1 MAARPNQHPE
11 EAIMAAFTLAGI
23 PDLTGQT
30 VIVTGGNSGIGQAA
44 ARCLAA
50 AGAPELIARSAA
62 AQDRGLARRLWTV
75 SEQLTGA
82 RSPLQP
88 VPHLS

>member
-1 MAARPNQHPE
+1 
-11 EAIMAAFTLAGI
+11 MAAFTLADI
-23 PDLTGQT
+23 PDLAGQT
-30 VIVTGGNSGIGQAA
+30 VIVTGGSSGIGQAT
-44 ARCLAA
+44 ARALAA

-62 AQDRGLARRLWTV
+62 AQDRDPARRLWTV
-75 SEQLTGA
+75 SERLTGA